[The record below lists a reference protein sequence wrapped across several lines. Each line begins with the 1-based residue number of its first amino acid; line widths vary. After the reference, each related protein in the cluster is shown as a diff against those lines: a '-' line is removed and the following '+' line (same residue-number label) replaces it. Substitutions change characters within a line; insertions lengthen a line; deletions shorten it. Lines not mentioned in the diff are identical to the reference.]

1 MATSERIV
9 LSVESG
15 GDVCLSRQT
24 LSTPS
29 ENRPEVTESEQT
41 SNFCEDCG
49 YNHGPHG
56 TPERVAEIEDDESSS
71 SHSSTSSH
79 SSPSSH
85 SSTSSQSASEVIMTG
100 EDVAKLFPGAT
111 IVRLPGHFA
120 EGMTENGGLPMTR
133 DLLMFLLGR
142 GRQQTTPTKISRPE
156 NDAVWEGDWM
166 NRSVSACQVSSD
178 PDDFATE
185 MVRRTKAFIGAYE
198 DLLVFATGAMPHIQ
212 AVISDQCM
220 SGRSIHLDE
229 VADLITEM
237 ANVQNSVTKIAA
249 ANVGMQILRK
259 EYGSITAANLAS
271 ADDISRVMRNAA
283 DRLSRESA
291 SNRTQPVPRVH
302 PASSFSRPVP
312 RGPYQNPSS
321 APRADLNTLGFS
333 RGGLQSEAAQQSLS
347 RALFG

>member
-15 GDVCLSRQT
+15 GDVSVSRQT
-24 LSTPS
+24 LSAPSVTSPS
-29 ENRPEVTESEQT
+29 ESHPEASETEQSEV
-41 SNFCEDCG
+41 FCEDCG
-49 YNHGPHG
+49 FNHGPHG
-56 TPERVAEIEDDESSS
+56 TPERVAEIEDDEGGQSP
-71 SHSSTSSH
+71 TS
-79 SSPSSH
+79 
-85 SSTSSQSASEVIMTG
+85 SSQSAPQVIMTG
-100 EDVAKLFPGAT
+100 EDVAKLYPGAT
-111 IVRLPGHFA
+111 IIRLPGKFT
-120 EGMTENGGLPMTR
+120 EGMTEGGGLPMTR
-133 DLLMFLLGR
+133 DLLMFLLTG
-142 GRQQTTPTKISRPE
+142 GRQQTTPTRISRPE

-198 DLLVFATGAMPHIQ
+198 DLLVFATGAMPHIN
-212 AVISDQCM
+212 AAISDQCM
-220 SGRSIHLDE
+220 SGRYIHLDE

-302 PASSFSRPVP
+302 PASSSSRPVP
-312 RGPYQNPSS
+312 RGPYQNSS
-321 APRADLNTLGFS
+321 SVPRADLNTLGFS
-333 RGGLQSEAAQQSLS
+333 RGGLQSEAAQQSLF